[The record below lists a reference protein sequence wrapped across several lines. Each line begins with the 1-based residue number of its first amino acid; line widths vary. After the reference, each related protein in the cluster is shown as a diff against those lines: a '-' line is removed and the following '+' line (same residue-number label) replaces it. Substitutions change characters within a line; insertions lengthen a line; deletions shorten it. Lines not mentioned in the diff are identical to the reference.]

1 MMQADVQ
8 QAVAMKISGKS
19 TPHIFQR
26 YNIID
31 ESDPHE
37 AVKKVEEHKG

>member
-1 MMQADVQ
+1 MMQAVVQ
-8 QAVAMKISGKS
+8 QAVAMKISGHS

-31 ESDPHE
+31 DSDLHE
-37 AVKKVEEHKG
+37 AVKKVEEYKG